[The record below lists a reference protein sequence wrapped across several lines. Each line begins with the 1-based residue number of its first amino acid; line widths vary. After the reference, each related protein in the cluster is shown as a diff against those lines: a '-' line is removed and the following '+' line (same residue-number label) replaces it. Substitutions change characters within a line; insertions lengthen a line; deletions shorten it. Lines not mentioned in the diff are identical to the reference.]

1 MMNNIGENLLRIAF
15 WTSMYDADAAGITLY
30 RMASFSAD
38 ETFHFICKPDE
49 RFIVFVFCL
58 NGSCRVTYDEKKYNL
73 SKGNA
78 FVVSTLK
85 GYEVDSASDNFQF
98 CYVTLT
104 GTLAKQLYIHQIK
117 DRGHI
122 MPYNSEILALWEQI
136 YSLAK
141 KGWTYE
147 SEIRISCLLYSMYGE
162 LMIAKN
168 QNTALQPAVSYM
180 QEHYSEDIYMTD
192 LADKCYLGS
201 SQFIKKFKE
210 CYGVTPVNYL
220 TALRIDK
227 AKYYLIKTEKPVSEI
242 ASLVGFDD
250 ASYFT
255 RVFKRSEGMT
265 PKEYRNSVF

>member
-1 MMNNIGENLLRIAF
+1 MKDMNGKLLRIAF

-38 ETFHFICKPDE
+38 RAFHYICKPDE

-58 NGSCRVTYDEKKYNL
+58 NGSCNVEYDDKKYNL
-73 SKGNA
+73 TRGSA
-78 FVVSTLK
+78 FVVSTSK
-85 GYEVDSASDNFQF
+85 GYEVNNASDNFQF
-98 CYVTLT
+98 CYITLT

-122 MPYNSEILALWEQI
+122 MPYNSEILALWEQV

-141 KGWTYE
+141 KGWSYE
-147 SEIRISCLLYSMYGE
+147 SEIRISCLLYNMYGE
-162 LMIAKN
+162 LMIAKS
-168 QNTALQPAVSYM
+168 QNTALEPAISYM
-180 QEHYSEDIYMTD
+180 QEHYAEEIYMSE
-192 LADKCYLGS
+192 LADRCFLGS
-201 SQFIKKFKE
+201 SQFIKRFKE
-210 CYGVTPVNYL
+210 HCGVTPISYL
-220 TALRIDK
+220 TNLRIDK

-255 RVFKRSEGMT
+255 RVFKRSEKMT